1 MKKALIIIAALIL
14 IFLLGPTPD
23 EPTYNDNLP
32 EVPSS
37 AGALETYVA
46 SQEQKHK
53 LKPDNNAQII
63 WANDE
68 KSKTEYAI
76 VYLHGFSASRV
87 EGYPTHRRFAD
98 YFGCN
103 LYLARLSDHGI
114 DTTDALYNLTAERLW
129 KTTKEAY
136 AIGKQLGDK
145 VIVMSTSTGGTLALL
160 LASKYPDIAALIN
173 FSPNIEI
180 NDPAAFMLN
189 DPWGLQIA
197 RLVFGGKTRTVES
210 DSIYEKYWYDT
221 YRLEA
226 VVELQELVETA
237 CTDENFQKI
246 TCPVFNGVYYRD
258 EEHQDPVVRVAAIR
272 NMHKELSTPDSLKV
286 YKEFPFANTHVI
298 PSDIQSGSVDE
309 VFDAVK
315 DFGIKKL
322 KLRTRLEKMKEMKTS
337 QEVLPTDS
345 VKNS

>member
-14 IFLLGPTPD
+14 IYFLGPTPD
-23 EPTYNDNLP
+23 KPQYINDLP
-32 EVPSS
+32 EVPPT
-37 AGALETYVA
+37 ADALENYVA
-46 SQEQKHK
+46 NLEQKHK
-53 LKPDNNAQII
+53 IKPDNNAEIV
-63 WANDE
+63 WANDD
-68 KSKTEYAI
+68 KTKTEYAV

-114 DTTDALYNLTAERLW
+114 DTTDALYNFTAERLW
-129 KTTKEAY
+129 QTAKEAY

-145 VIVMSTSTGGTLALL
+145 VIIMSTSTGGTLAVLL
-160 LASKYPDIAALIN
+160 GAHYPDIAALVN

-189 DPWGLQIA
+189 EPWGLQIA
-197 RLVFGGKTRTVES
+197 RLVFGGKTRSVES

-226 VVELQELVETA
+226 IVELQELVETA
-237 CTDENFQKI
+237 CTEENFQKVS
-246 TCPVFNGVYYRD
+246 CPVFNGVYYRD

-272 NMHKELSTPDSLKV
+272 QMHQELGTPDSLKV
-286 YKEFPFANTHVI
+286 FKEFPFANTHVI
-298 PSDIQSGSVDE
+298 ASDIKSETVDD

-315 DFGIKKL
+315 SFGIEKL
-322 KLRTRLEKMKEMKTS
+322 KMKTRLEKLREMKTL
-337 QEVLPTDS
+337 QEETKADT

>member
-1 MKKALIIIAALIL
+1 MKKALVVIAALIL
-14 IFLLGPTPD
+14 IYLLGPTPD
-23 EPTYNDNLP
+23 KPNYTADLP
-32 EVPSS
+32 EVPSM

-46 SQEQKHK
+46 HQEQKHK
-53 LKPDNNAQII
+53 LKPDNNAEIV
-63 WANDE
+63 WANGE
-68 KSKTEYAI
+68 KTKTEYAI

-87 EGYPTHRRFAD
+87 EGYPIHRRFAD

-114 DTTDALYNLTAERLW
+114 DTTDALYNFTPERLW
-129 KTTKEAY
+129 RTTKEAY

-145 VIVMSTSTGGTLALL
+145 VIIMSTSTGGTLALL
-160 LASKYPDIAALIN
+160 LASKYPEVAALIN

-197 RLVFGGKTRTVES
+197 QIVFGGKTRTVES

-226 VVELQELVETA
+226 IVQLQELVETA
-237 CTDENFQKI
+237 CTEETFQEI

-258 EEHQDPVVRVAAIR
+258 EGHQDPVVRVAAIR
-272 NMHKELSTPDSLKV
+272 EMHKELSTPESQKV
-286 YKEFPFANTHVI
+286 FKEFPLANTHVI
-298 PSDIQSGSVDE
+298 ASDIKSGAVDD
-309 VFDAVK
+309 VFNAVK
-315 DFGIKKL
+315 EFGL
-322 KLRTRLEKMKEMKTS
+322 KQLDMTIRLQKMR
-337 QEVLPTDS
+337 DS
-345 VKNS
+345 ETED

>member
-1 MKKALIIIAALIL
+1 MKKALIVIAALIL
-14 IFLLGPTPD
+14 IYLMGPTPD
-23 EPTYNDNLP
+23 KPEYSSDLP
-32 EVPSS
+32 NIPSM

-46 SQEQKHK
+46 NIEQKHK
-53 LKPDNNAQII
+53 LKPGNNAEIV
-63 WANDE
+63 WATDE
-68 KSKTEYAI
+68 KSKTEYSV
-76 VYLHGFSASRV
+76 VYLHGFSASQM
-87 EGYPTHRRFAD
+87 EGYPIHRRFAD

-114 DTTDALYNLTAERLW
+114 DTTDALYDFTPERLW
-129 KTTKEAY
+129 RTAKEAY

-145 VIVMSTSTGGTLALL
+145 VIIMSTSTGGTLAVLL
-160 LASKYPDIAALIN
+160 GANYPDVAALIN

-226 VVELQELVETA
+226 IVQLQELVETA
-237 CTDENFQKI
+237 CTEENFEKI
-246 TCPVFNGVYYRD
+246 TCPVFNGVYYKD
-258 EEHQDPVVRVAAIR
+258 EEHQDPVVRVSAIR
-272 NMHKELSTPDSLKV
+272 QMHQELGTPDSSKV
-286 YKEFPFANTHVI
+286 FKEFPYANTHVI
-298 PSDIQSGSVDE
+298 ASDIKSGSVDE

-315 DFGIKKL
+315 SFGIEKL
-322 KLRTRLEKMKEMKTS
+322 KMQTRLEKMREMNSKRDEMMADT
-337 QEVLPTDS
+337 

>member
-1 MKKALIIIAALIL
+1 MKKALIVIAALIL

-23 EPTYNDNLP
+23 EPTYSKELP
-32 EVPSS
+32 TVPSS
-37 AGALETYVA
+37 SGALETYVA
-46 SQEQKHK
+46 SLEQKHK
-53 LKPDNNAQII
+53 LKPENNAEIV
-63 WANDE
+63 WANNE
-68 KSKTEYAI
+68 KTKTEYAV

-114 DTTDALYNLTAERLW
+114 DTTDALYNFTAERLW

-136 AIGKQLGDK
+136 GIGKQLGEK
-145 VIVMSTSTGGTLALL
+145 VIVMSTSTGGTLGLL
-160 LASKYPDIAALIN
+160 LASKYPDLEALIN

-237 CTDENFQKI
+237 CTEDNFEKI
-246 TCPVFNGVYYRD
+246 NCPVFNGVYYRD

-272 NMHKELSTPDSLKV
+272 EMHEELSTPDDLKV
-286 YKEFPFANTHVI
+286 FKEFPYANTHVI
-298 PSDIQSGSVDE
+298 ASNIKSGVVDD
-309 VFDAVK
+309 VFEAVK
-315 DFGIKKL
+315 QFAIDKL
-322 KLRTRLEKMKEMKTS
+322 EMRTRLEKMKEIES
-337 QEVLPTDS
+337 YQ
-345 VKNS
+345 